1 MRNRFCIFAGTGG
14 NMGYKNMAGAVDDLT
29 AEKQIRA
36 VCEAGNAAS
45 QRATPDAQLI
55 STLRE
60 HVHLLRFAL
69 RPVAE
74 CGAISQTIIAV
85 AKAALAATETK

>member
-1 MRNRFCIFAGTGG
+1 M
-14 NMGYKNMAGAVDDLT
+14 DDIST
-29 AEKQIRA
+29 ERQIRA
-36 VCEAGNAAS
+36 VREAGNAAS
-45 QRATPDAQLI
+45 QRATLTDAQLI

-74 CGAISQTIIAV
+74 CGATSHTIIAV